1 MLTPSMSL
9 YMTKQPVT
17 IRSDE
22 TLAVAHRIMREHS
35 IRHLPV
41 LDSNGDLCGIVTLR
55 DMHLMETLHDAD
67 PSQLLV
73 EQAMVER
80 PFIVTADAPLEEV
93 VQIMGEQKY
102 GSVVIMGKD
111 GLEGIFTAVDA
122 CLAFAQ
128 FLRRAQL

>member
-1 MLTPSMSL
+1 MSRF
-9 YMTKQPVT
+9 MTKQPVT

-22 TLAVAHRIMREHS
+22 TLAEAHRIMRERG

-41 LDSNGDLCGIVTLR
+41 LDPEGDLCGIVTLR
-55 DMHLMETLHDAD
+55 DMYLMETLHDAD
-67 PSQLLV
+67 PSTLLV

-80 PFIVTADAPLEEV
+80 PFIVTADTPLEEV

-102 GSVVIMGKD
+102 GSVVIMGKQ
-111 GLEGIFTAVDA
+111 GIEGIFTAVDV

-128 FLRRAQL
+128 FLRSAEA